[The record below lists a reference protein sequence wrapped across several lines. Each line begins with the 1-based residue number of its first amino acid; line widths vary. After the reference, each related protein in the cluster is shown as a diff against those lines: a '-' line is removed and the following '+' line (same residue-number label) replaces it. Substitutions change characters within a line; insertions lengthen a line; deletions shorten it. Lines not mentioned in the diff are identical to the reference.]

1 MNFWELLV
9 GIFIGLV
16 TGGISSFIVWFI
28 VYHVLVPRIEFS
40 DCISKIAGHDG
51 EPVYRIKFENSGRRP
66 AIDIKINIRYGV
78 KRTHNKHHRWMVTY
92 IPFSKD
98 RREQI
103 PFLNPLGKNQK
114 GMREVIPLL
123 INDTTFEENTFPD
136 KIRAQYELGKL
147 TLEDLFSVGHEHGL
161 QVFVFCYDSFSGT
174 RKIFKSKV
182 YTASDIKQGK
192 FERNGLKIAAKAL
205 YMKEVEKVL
214 ENA

>member
-9 GIFIGLV
+9 GIFIGLIS
-16 TGGISSFIVWFI
+16 GGVSSFIVWFI

-40 DCISKIAGHDG
+40 DHISKITGHDG
-51 EPVYRIKFENSGRRP
+51 EPVYRIKFENCGRRP
-66 AIDIKINIRYGV
+66 AIDIRINIRYGV
-78 KRTHNKHHRWMVTY
+78 KRTQNKHHRWIVTY

-103 PFLNPLGKNQK
+103 PFLNPVDKNKK

-123 INDTTFEENTFPD
+123 INDTTFDENTFPED
-136 KIRAQYELGKL
+136 IRERYEVGKL
-147 TLEDLFSVGHEHGL
+147 RLEDLFAEGHEHGI

-182 YTASDIKQGK
+182 YGLSDIRPGK
-192 FERNGLKIAAKAL
+192 FEKNSLKVAAKAL
-205 YMKEVEKVL
+205 HERAMEF
-214 ENA
+214 AS